1 MLEQM
6 KLTSSIRQLQDAVS
20 KVAQAIPSK
29 TIDARFD
36 NVHLSIEP
44 GSLTLFATD
53 GELSITAHSS
63 VETSDTGN
71 IGIKARTLQDFL
83 KSMYDTSVVFLIE
96 RQEISDHGT
105 VHITTDKGKYK
116 IPCQF
121 ESKTEKHE
129 KSYDIS
135 LELQTSE
142 LQDLIQKTIF
152 ACSVDGMRPAMM
164 GVLFELEGS
173 VITAVSTDGHRLVR
187 CRKASSSDIA
197 EKQKIVVP
205 ARVLSIVQKLAQTES
220 VTMSIDADRRFVRF
234 ICDNIVL
241 DASLIVEPY
250 PNYDAV
256 IPVEHD
262 KYLVINRSV
271 FYDSVR
277 RVGRFSSIGDIK
289 IVIEGEILRVMA
301 ENTNEGEAAQEE
313 LTAAYTGDDITIGF
327 NSRFIEAALSH
338 LDDEMIRIELKS
350 PTTAVI
356 FKPSKEEEDEKLMI
370 LVMPVRINN

>member
-1 MLEQM
+1 M
-6 KLTSSIRQLQDAVS
+6 KLTSSIRQLQDAIS
-20 KVAQAIPSK
+20 KVAQAIPAK
-29 TIDARFD
+29 TIDARFET
-36 NVHLSIEP
+36 VHLSIES

-53 GELSITAHSS
+53 GEVSITAKSE
-63 VETSDTGN
+63 VETTDAGN
-71 IGIKARTLQDFL
+71 IGIKAKTLQDFL
-83 KSMYDTSVVFLIE
+83 RSMYDTAVTFVIE

-129 KSYDIS
+129 KAYDLS
-135 LELQTSE
+135 LEIETSE
-142 LQDLIQKTIF
+142 LLDLIQKTIF

-173 VITAVSTDGHRLVR
+173 MMTAVSTDGHRLVR
-187 CRKASSSDIA
+187 CRKSLSTDFA
-197 EKQKIVVP
+197 EKQKIVIP
-205 ARVLSIVQKLAQTES
+205 ARVLSIVQKLAQNES
-220 VTMSIDADRRFVRF
+220 ITMKIDSNRRFVRF
-234 ICDNIVL
+234 IIGNIVL
-241 DASLIVEPY
+241 DASLIIEPY

-262 KYLVINRSV
+262 KHLIIGRSMI
-271 FYDSVR
+271 YDSVR
-277 RVGRFSSIGDIK
+277 RVGRFSSIGDVK
-289 IVIEGEILRVMA
+289 MVIEGELLKVMA

-313 LTAAYTGDDITIGF
+313 LPCIYSGEDITIGF
-327 NSRFIEAALSH
+327 NSKFIEAALAH
-338 LDDEMIRIELKS
+338 LDDSDIRIELKS

-356 FKPSKEEEDEKLMI
+356 FKPHKQEEDDKLII